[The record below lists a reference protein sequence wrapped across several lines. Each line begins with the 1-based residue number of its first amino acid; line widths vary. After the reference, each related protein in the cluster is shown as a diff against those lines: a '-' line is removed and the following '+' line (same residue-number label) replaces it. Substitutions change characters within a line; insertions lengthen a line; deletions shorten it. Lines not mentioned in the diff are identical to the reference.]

1 MKTRPTLKA
10 AKIGAV
16 LLCQSL
22 LFAAA
27 PTKAQDTLSVALD
40 WTPNTNHVGLYVAQS
55 KGWFE
60 EAGLDVDILPYTD
73 TSSGTLVAAGVAEFG
88 ILSAVGFHTQR
99 ATGAD
104 VTVVMAVVQ
113 HETGRL
119 VFNGER
125 VDIQRP
131 ADLDGMTYAGFGSA
145 WEEALISTIIAN
157 DGGSGTFDTVTLG
170 TSAYE
175 ALANGS
181 VDFTLEVSTWEGVN
195 SVLLDRPQR
204 AFRYA
209 DFGVPDQHTTF
220 LGGNASWLEANPE
233 TARAFVQAAQ
243 RGYAYAAQNPASA
256 ADILIEQTAGM
267 LSNPALVR
275 ASMQALVDGG
285 YLQDEG
291 EPAGLIDETMFT
303 NITDFLFEAGI
314 MRGEDGRPLEAKPDV
329 SQWFT
334 NAYLAE

>member
-1 MKTRPTLKA
+1 MKYLLTA
-10 AKIGAV
+10 A
-16 LLCQSL
+16 
-22 LFAAA
+22 LFCAALPA
-27 PTKAQDTLSVALD
+27 MAQEKLSVALD

-55 KGWFE
+55 KGWFTQ
-60 EAGLDVDILPYTD
+60 AGLDVDILPYTD

-88 ILSAVGFHTQR
+88 ILSAVGFHSQR

-104 VTVVMAVVQ
+104 TTVVMAVVQ
-113 HETGRL
+113 HETGRV

-145 WEEALISTIIAN
+145 WEEALISTIIRN
-157 DGGSGTFDTVTLG
+157 DGGTGVFDTVTLG

-209 DFGVPDQHTTF
+209 DYGVPDQHTTF
-220 LGGNASWLEANPE
+220 LGANGTWLNANPE
-233 TARAFVQAAQ
+233 TATAFVQAAQ
-243 RGYAYAAQNPASA
+243 RGYQFAAENPQAA
-256 ADILIEQTAGM
+256 ADILIAETAGM
-267 LSNPALVR
+267 LSNPDLVR
-275 ASMQALVDGG
+275 ASMDALVEGG
-285 YLQDEG
+285 YLQDPG
-291 EPAGLIDETMFT
+291 EPAGLIDDAMFT
-303 NITDFLFEAGI
+303 NINAFLFEAGI
-314 MRGEDGRPLEAKPDV
+314 LRDADGNPLDEQPDV
-329 SQWFT
+329 TTWFT
-334 NAYLAE
+334 NAYLAQ

>member
-1 MKTRPTLKA
+1 MTFTKYFLA
-10 AKIGAV
+10 AA
-16 LLCQSL
+16 LLCTVLPAS
-22 LFAAA
+22 AEER
-27 PTKAQDTLSVALD
+27 LSVALD
-40 WTPNTNHVGLYVAQS
+40 WTPNTNHVGLYVAQA

-73 TSSGTLVAAGVAEFG
+73 TSSGTLVASGVAEFG
-88 ILSAVGFHTQR
+88 ILSAVGFHSQR

-104 VTVVMAVVQ
+104 MTVVMAIVQ

-125 VDIQRP
+125 EDIQRP

-145 WEEALISTIIAN
+145 WEEALISSIIAN
-157 DGGSGTFDTVTLG
+157 DGGEGTFDTVTLG

-195 SVLLDRPQR
+195 SVLLNRPQR

-209 DFGVPDQHTTF
+209 DYGVPDQHTTF
-220 LGGNASWLEANPE
+220 LGGNGTWLVENPQTAE
-233 TARAFVQAAQ
+233 TFVQVAQ
-243 RGYAYAAQNPASA
+243 RGYAFAAENPAEA
-256 ADILIEQTAGM
+256 ADILIEETSGM
-267 LSNPALVR
+267 LTNPDLVR
-275 ASMQALVDGG
+275 ASMQALVEGG

-291 EPAGLIDETMFT
+291 EPVGLIDEQMIAD
-303 NITDFLFEAGI
+303 ITTFLFEAGI
-314 MRGEDGRPLEAKPDV
+314 LRGEDGQPLETMPDV
-329 SQWFT
+329 STWFT
-334 NAYLAE
+334 NAYLAR

>member
-1 MKTRPTLKA
+1 MTFTKH
-10 AKIGAV
+10 
-16 LLCQSL
+16 

-27 PTKAQDTLSVALD
+27 FLCAALPASAQEQVSVALD
-40 WTPNTNHVGLYVAQS
+40 WTPNTNHVGLYVAQA

-73 TSSGTLVAAGVAEFG
+73 TSSGTLVASGVAEFG
-88 ILSAVGFHTQR
+88 ILSAVGFHSQR

-104 VTVVMAVVQ
+104 MTVVMAIVQ

-125 VDIQRP
+125 EDIQRP

-145 WEEALISTIIAN
+145 WEEALISSIIAH
-157 DGGSGTFDTVTLG
+157 DGGQGTFDTVTLG

-195 SVLLDRPQR
+195 SVLLNRPQR

-209 DFGVPDQHTTF
+209 DYGVPDQHTTF
-220 LGGNASWLEANPE
+220 LGGNGTWLTENPE
-233 TARAFVQAAQ
+233 TAEAFVQATQ
-243 RGYAYAAQNPASA
+243 RGYAFAAQNPEEA
-256 ADILIEQTAGM
+256 ANILIEETSGM
-267 LSNPALVR
+267 LTNPELVR
-275 ASMQALVDGG
+275 ASMQALVEGG

-291 EPAGLIDETMFT
+291 EPVGLIDDQMIA
-303 NITDFLFEAGI
+303 NITEFLFEAGI
-314 MRGEDGRPLEAKPDV
+314 LRGEDGQPLDTMPDV
-329 SQWFT
+329 SSWFT
-334 NAYLAE
+334 NDFIAQ